1 MVDREELTEALL
13 VIVDSAEHPGTALDL
28 LRDLGGGS
36 LPAAAADR
44 LRESLTAERRPPLRG
59 FGLHR
64 IRTDQRRTAALRA
77 ALGE

>member
-13 VIVDSAEHPGTALDL
+13 ATVDSARDLGTALDL

-36 LPAAAADR
+36 LSAAVVDR

-59 FGLHR
+59 FDLHR
-64 IRTDQRRTAALRA
+64 VSTDRQRTAALRA